1 MTGPRGIGPRILEML
16 SQGYTHAAIVR
27 ALGCSKSAVSF
38 HAQKLG
44 PRRRGLR
51 PSYSW
56 ADVPSHY
63 DTGNDLTA
71 CIERFGFSRAAWSKA
86 IERGAIQPRE
96 RAIPLALLL
105 SNERKTR
112 RTHLKVRLITAGFL
126 RPECAECGLSRWRG
140 QVLSLEMDHVNG
152 NRDDNR
158 LENLRLLC
166 LNCHSLT
173 ETYAGRNKR
182 LRLLMQRAVG

>member
-16 SQGYTHAAIVR
+16 SQGYTHAAIVQ

-38 HAQKLG
+38 HAKKLG
-44 PRRRGLR
+44 PPRRGPR
-51 PSYSW
+51 PSYNW
-56 ADVPSHY
+56 ADVQGHY
-63 DTGNDLTA
+63 DAGNDLTA

-105 SNERKTR
+105 SNQRQTR

-126 RPECAECGLSRWRG
+126 RPKCAECEL
-140 QVLSLEMDHVNG
+140 DHVNG
-152 NRDDNR
+152 NRYDNR

-166 LNCHSLT
+166 PNCHSLT

-182 LRLLMQRAVG
+182 LRLQMQRAVD